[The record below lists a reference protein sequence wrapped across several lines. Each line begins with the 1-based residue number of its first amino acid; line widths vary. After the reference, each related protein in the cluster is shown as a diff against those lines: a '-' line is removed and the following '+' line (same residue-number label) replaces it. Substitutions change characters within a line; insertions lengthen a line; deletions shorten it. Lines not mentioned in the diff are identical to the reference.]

1 MFGHFL
7 LPIQEVG
14 MLEVHRESGGFTP
27 RAPLNRVPS
36 GCSTGVEYLPC
47 GMLVRDDHGTR

>member
-27 RAPLNRVPS
+27 RGPLNRVPS